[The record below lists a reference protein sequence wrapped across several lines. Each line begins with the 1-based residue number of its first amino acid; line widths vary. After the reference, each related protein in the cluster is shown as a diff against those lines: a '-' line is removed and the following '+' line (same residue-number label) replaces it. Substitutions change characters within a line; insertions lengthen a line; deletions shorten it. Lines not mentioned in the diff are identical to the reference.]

1 MTDEL
6 ADTGLEGP
14 SSSLEEQVRRL
25 DPDRW
30 LASRFV
36 ADEAARGDLI
46 ALFSYDHELGR
57 APRRASNPLVGEIR
71 LTWWREALDE
81 VFGGRPVRKHPT
93 AIALADA
100 VRRHNMPRAPLEAMI
115 DARLIEVDGGPI
127 DSAQAVAWADGV
139 GGGWMRAATLILDP
153 ATPES
158 TTTAAG
164 RAWGLR
170 HWLTIE
176 GVEPAREAALKEA
189 RQAVMGLSVAAF
201 PVALALTAQKPGSD
215 LTKRLR
221 LTWAAATG
229 RV

>member
-1 MTDEL
+1 LTDEW
-6 ADTGLEGP
+6 ADSDLE
-14 SSSLEEQVRRL
+14 SQVRRL

-36 ADEAARGDLI
+36 ADPVARGDLI

-81 VFGGRPVRKHPT
+81 VFGDRPVRKHPT
-93 AIALADA
+93 AIALADTI
-100 VRRHNMPRAPLEAMI
+100 RRRSLPREPLEAMI
-115 DARLIEVDGGPI
+115 DARLIEVDGGPA
-127 DSAQAVAWADGV
+127 DSSQAIAWADGV
-139 GGGWMRAATLILDP
+139 GGGWMRAAALILDP

-158 TTTAAG
+158 ATTAAG

-176 GVEPAREAALKEA
+176 GAEPAREAALKEA
-189 RQAVMGLSVAAF
+189 RTAVRGLSVAAF
-201 PVALALTAQKPGSD
+201 PVALALTAQKPGGD

-221 LTWAAATG
+221 LTWSAATG
-229 RV
+229 RI